1 MTAGDNNP
9 PDMADISVR
18 EALGGLDR
26 KLFESYVAGTTHSF
40 SIRSYNG
47 MPVLELTINTAHQG
61 MLDDDTLDAVTR
73 QLDKASAQAGIVI
86 AVNDKPALKIYYL
99 IDLSSH
105 LDSSFEAMLDDLD
118 GVRESI
124 TATVMSKDFKIH
136 HLI

>member
-1 MTAGDNNP
+1 MAVGDSIP
-9 PDMADISVR
+9 TDVPGISVR
-18 EALGGLDR
+18 EALGELDGA
-26 KLFESYVAGTTHSF
+26 LFESYVTGTTHSF

-73 QLDKASAQAGIVI
+73 QLDKASAQSGIVI
-86 AVNDKPALKIYYL
+86 AVNAKPALKIHYL
-99 IDLSSH
+99 IDLSSY
-105 LDSSFEAMLDDLD
+105 LDSSFETMLEDLD

-124 TATVMSKDFKIH
+124 TAVVMSKDFKIH